1 MKTLKQFNKCNI
13 QITFKYYEC
22 NEKLLTVK
30 VNDMFLNPIDNIAI
44 WKDEIELPCTI
55 NIVTSG
61 KNPKYDTKIDKE
73 GNIFEDLAVQIE
85 SIYIDSF
92 PLNDIYLHQ
101 KIKIITDDGHI
112 HTTSYFGFNG
122 VIKLE
127 FLESNIFAQV
137 LKANSQ

>member
-44 WKDEIELPCTI
+44 WKDEIELPFTI

-61 KNPKYDTKIDKE
+61 KNPKYDTKIDKA

-101 KIKIITDDGHI
+101 KIKIITDDGHEY
-112 HTTSYFGFNG
+112 TTSYFGFNG
-122 VIKLE
+122 VVKLE
-127 FLESNIFAQV
+127 FLESNVFAQV